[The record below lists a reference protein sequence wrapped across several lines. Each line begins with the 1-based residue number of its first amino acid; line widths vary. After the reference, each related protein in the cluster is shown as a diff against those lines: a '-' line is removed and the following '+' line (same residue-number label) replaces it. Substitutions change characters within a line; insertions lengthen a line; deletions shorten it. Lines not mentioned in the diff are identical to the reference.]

1 MVADIGGT
9 NTRLAL
15 FDPGLGQLR
24 CVAHFNNRDHGSLE
38 AIIAEW
44 LDSLPEPIPGEACI
58 AVAAPPATEEI
69 TMINIGWS
77 FSCNSL
83 AARFGFAQLQ
93 CLNDF
98 QANAYALPHLGA
110 DELAPIH
117 DRPPADADGLCTIG
131 PGTGLG
137 GATLRRMD
145 GRLAAFAAEPGHM
158 GLSPASELELAIFA
172 RLLPHYGNIYA
183 ELLLSG
189 SGLVLLYRTLAEL
202 DGATPQPLNPA
213 DISQQGLAGTDP
225 HCAQALHVFCALL
238 GSACGDF
245 ALANGCYGGL
255 YLAGGIAPRM
265 VSYLRN
271 SDFLHRLHGKGA
283 MKAHL
288 QAMPVFVITAENPG
302 LIGAAYAPIQ
312 AD

>member
-1 MVADIGGT
+1 MVADVGGT

-15 FDPGLGQLR
+15 FDQGLREFR
-24 CVAHFNNRDHGSLE
+24 CVARFNNRDHSSLE

-44 LDSLPEPIPGEACI
+44 LDSLTEPTPGEACI

-77 FSCNSL
+77 FSCGDL
-83 AARFGFAQLQ
+83 AARFGFARLQ

-98 QANAYALPHLGA
+98 QANAHALPHLGA
-110 DELAPIH
+110 DDLASIH
-117 DRPPADADGLCTIG
+117 GSPQADADGLCTIG

-145 GRLAAFAAEPGHM
+145 GRLGAFAAEPGHM
-158 GLSPASELELAIFA
+158 GLSPASKLELAIFE
-172 RLLPHYGNIYA
+172 RLLPQYGNIYA

-202 DGATPQPLNPA
+202 DGATPQSLHPA
-213 DISQQGLAGTDP
+213 DVTQYGLAGTDA
-225 HCAQALHVFCALL
+225 HCAQALQVFCALL

-265 VSYLRN
+265 VSFLRS
-271 SDFLHRLHGKGA
+271 SDFLHRLHNKGA

-288 QAMPVFVITAENPG
+288 QGMPVNVIIAENPG

>member
-1 MVADIGGT
+1 MVADVGGT

-15 FDPGLGQLR
+15 FDPGLGQFR
-24 CVAHFNNRDHGSLE
+24 CVARFNNRDHSSLE

-44 LDSLPEPIPGEACI
+44 LDSLTEPTPGEACI

-77 FSCNSL
+77 FSCSGL
-83 AARFGFAQLQ
+83 AARFGFARLQ

-98 QANAYALPHLGA
+98 QANAHALPHLGA
-110 DELAPIH
+110 DDLAPIH
-117 DRPPADADGLCTIG
+117 GSPQADADGLCTIG

-137 GATLRRMD
+137 GATLRRID

-158 GLSPASELELAIFA
+158 GLSPASKLELAIFE

-213 DISQQGLAGTDP
+213 DVTQYGLAGTDA
-225 HCAQALHVFCALL
+225 HCATSTAGVSARYWVQPAATLPWPMAAMADSTSPGALHREWCRIFATVTFCT
-238 GSACGDF
+238 GSKARGQWKRICRRCRC
-245 ALANGCYGGL
+245 LSSP
-255 YLAGGIAPRM
+255 PR
-265 VSYLRN
+265 
-271 SDFLHRLHGKGA
+271 
-283 MKAHL
+283 
-288 QAMPVFVITAENPG
+288 
-302 LIGAAYAPIQ
+302 IQ
-312 AD
+312 D